1 MTPVPLRSG
10 YFCARMFHPH
20 QRSRLLSWMVILVVI
35 VLRPSHSLNAQSEVG
50 MKQVRPVV
58 PISQAQWEGVADSL
72 EVQMHQTVHSLAAA
86 EVVEASSP
94 ASESFIPPV
103 RMDAVQL
110 DQIPASSRI
119 AALAATA
126 GVDMVSAGAGMLR
139 PVLRGLSGLR
149 IATLF
154 NGARIESQAW
164 GEYHGI
170 YIPEEGIER
179 VEIIR
184 GPGTLAHGSD
194 AYGGVLNFVP
204 NQVLQERGRKSQVSW
219 SGFSA
224 TNGLQATAATEKR
237 SQSTFHSF
245 RGGYKRHG
253 DYRLPSGE
261 ALFNSAYTQFFAQG
275 TFGYIKSWGSIEGA
289 YSSSYNNADII
300 GHDGWSQSG
309 DHLVTTSMQL
319 RWGAWQ
325 LVPRFS
331 YQLNHRLEFDQHVHL
346 HVGGNAG
353 DELLD
358 SIALDMS
365 LRTLRYDLKAERTTE
380 GGWSWILGSQGFTS
394 SNTNEP
400 EELDGPGAPLIRDAE
415 IKEVSGFAISSWKGD
430 KIGVEASVRGDVRQT
445 QWDALNVLLEET
457 RRNDWL
463 GSAALGMHWDV
474 SERLIARWHVARSQR
489 VPGLSEL
496 FSSGLHHCAY
506 RIEMGDQTLENETS
520 YNIEWNT
527 RWQGRSLSM
536 ESSVYRNA
544 IEDYVYLAPTK
555 ESFDGV
561 PEFAYTSTEALFL
574 GAEFTGEWSPVRWS
588 HIGAKVAISVVEATD
603 GMGSELPL
611 TPPFTARVQSGWSGG
626 EWAGFDEVFAY
637 VVVNYSRDATLL
649 HWTSG
654 ARISENMHCVLSIQN
669 LLNVEYYPTL
679 SMLRNLN
686 IPESGRNIRL
696 RLEWRF

>member
-1 MTPVPLRSG
+1 MYLYNHRS
-10 YFCARMFHPH
+10 P
-20 QRSRLLSWMVILVVI
+20 RLAETLLLILVVLVPSEI
-35 VLRPSHSLNAQSEVG
+35 LRAQMLEGLDQAQSVFS
-50 MKQVRPVV
+50 MPKAQLN
-58 PISQAQWEGVADSL
+58 QATDSL
-72 EVQMHQTVHSLAAA
+72 EVRIETAVHALTAA
-86 EVVEASSP
+86 EVVVESSP

-139 PVLRGLSGLR
+139 PVMRGLSGLR

-170 YIPEEGIER
+170 YIPEEGVER

-204 NQVLQERGRKSQVSW
+204 NQVLQGRGRKSQVSL

-224 TNGLQATAATEKR
+224 TNGWQATAATEKR

-261 ALFNSAYTQFFAQG
+261 ALFNSAYSQFFAQG

-325 LVPRFS
+325 LIPRIS
-331 YQLNHRLEFDQHVHL
+331 YQLNHRKEFDQHVH
-346 HVGGNAG
+346 VGGSAG

-365 LRTLRYDLKAERTTE
+365 LRTLRYDIKGKRTTA
-380 GGWSWILGSQGFTS
+380 GGWNWILGSQGFTS

-400 EELDGPGAPLIRDAE
+400 EGLEGHGAPLIRDAE
-415 IKEVSGFAISSWKGD
+415 IKELSGFAISSWKGD
-430 KIGVEASVRGDVRQT
+430 KIGVEASVRSDLRQT
-445 QWDALNVLLEET
+445 QWDEGNVLPGENQ
-457 RRNDWL
+457 RNDWL
-463 GSAALGMHWDV
+463 GSAALGVHWDMT
-474 SERLIARWHVARSQR
+474 EGLISRWHVARSQR

-496 FSSGLHHCAY
+496 FSNGLHHCAY

-527 RWQGRSLSM
+527 RWHGRSLSM

-544 IEDYVYLAPTK
+544 IEDYVYIAPMK
-555 ESFDGV
+555 ESFEGV
-561 PEFAYTSTEALFL
+561 PEFAYTSTEALFF
-574 GAEFTGEWSPVRWS
+574 GAEFTGEWSPMRWS
-588 HIGAKVAISVVEATD
+588 HMGSKVAVSMVEARD
-603 GMGSELPL
+603 DMGSELPL
-611 TPPFTARVQSGWSGG
+611 IPPFTVRVESGWSGG
-626 EWAGFDEVFAY
+626 EWARFDEIFAH

-649 HWTSG
+649 HWSCG
-654 ARISENMHCVLSIQN
+654 ARVSENVQCILSVQN
-669 LLNVEYYPTL
+669 LLNAEYYPTL
-679 SMLRNLN
+679 SMLRNLY

-696 RLEWRF
+696 RLEWKF

>member
-1 MTPVPLRSG
+1 MYFYNHRS
-10 YFCARMFHPH
+10 P
-20 QRSRLLSWMVILVVI
+20 RLAETLLLILVVLVPSEI
-35 VLRPSHSLNAQSEVG
+35 LRAQMLEGLDQAQSVFS
-50 MKQVRPVV
+50 MPKAQLN
-58 PISQAQWEGVADSL
+58 QATDSL
-72 EVQMHQTVHSLAAA
+72 EVRIETAVHALTAA
-86 EVVEASSP
+86 EVVVESSP

-139 PVLRGLSGLR
+139 PVMRGLSGLR

-170 YIPEEGIER
+170 YIPEEGVER

-204 NQVLQERGRKSQVSW
+204 NQVLQRRGRKSQVSL

-224 TNGLQATAATEKR
+224 TNGWQATAATEKR

-261 ALFNSAYTQFFAQG
+261 ALFNSAYSQFFAQG

-325 LVPRFS
+325 LVPRIS
-331 YQLNHRLEFDQHVHL
+331 YQLNHRKEFDQHVH
-346 HVGGNAG
+346 VGGSAG

-380 GGWSWILGSQGFTS
+380 GGWNWILGSQGFTS

-445 QWDALNVLLEET
+445 QWNALNVLPEET

-474 SERLIARWHVARSQR
+474 NERLIGRWYAARSQR

-496 FSSGLHHCAY
+496 FSNGLHHCAY
-506 RIEMGDQTLENETS
+506 RLEMGDETLENETS

-527 RWQGRSLSM
+527 RWKGRTLSM

-544 IEDYVYLAPTK
+544 IEDYVYIAPTK
-555 ESFDGV
+555 ESFYGI

-588 HIGAKVAISVVEATD
+588 HIGANVAVSVVEATD

-611 TPPFTARVQSGWSGG
+611 TPPFTARVESGWSGG
-626 EWAGFDEVFAY
+626 EWAGFDEIFAH
-637 VVVNYSRDATLL
+637 VVVNYSQDATLL

-654 ARISENMHCVLSIQN
+654 ARMSENMHCVLSIQN

-679 SMLRNLN
+679 SMLRNLA
-686 IPESGRNIRL
+686 IPETGRNIRL

>member
-1 MTPVPLRSG
+1 MYFYNHRS
-10 YFCARMFHPH
+10 P
-20 QRSRLLSWMVILVVI
+20 RLAETLLLILVVLVPSEI
-35 VLRPSHSLNAQSEVG
+35 LRAQMLEGLDQAQSVFS
-50 MKQVRPVV
+50 MPKAQLN
-58 PISQAQWEGVADSL
+58 QATDSL
-72 EVQMHQTVHSLAAA
+72 EVRIETAVHALTAA
-86 EVVEASSP
+86 EVVVESSP

-139 PVLRGLSGLR
+139 PVMRGLSGLR

-170 YIPEEGIER
+170 YIPEEGVER

-204 NQVLQERGRKSQVSW
+204 NQVLQERGRKSQVSL

-224 TNGLQATAATEKR
+224 TSGWQATAATEKR

-261 ALFNSAYTQFFAQG
+261 ALFNSAYSQFFAQG

-289 YSSSYNNADII
+289 YSSSYNNAEII

-325 LVPRFS
+325 LVPRIS
-331 YQLNHRLEFDQHVHL
+331 YQLNHRKEFDQHVH
-346 HVGGNAG
+346 VGGSAG

-365 LRTLRYDLKAERTTE
+365 LRTLRYDLKAQRTTE
-380 GGWSWILGSQGFTS
+380 GGWNWILGSQGFTS

-400 EELDGPGAPLIRDAE
+400 VELEGPVAPLIRDAE
-415 IKEVSGFAISSWKGD
+415 IKEISGFAISSWKGD

-445 QWDALNVLLEET
+445 QWDELNVLPEET

-474 SERLIARWHVARSQR
+474 NERLIARWHAARSQR

-496 FSSGLHHCAY
+496 FSNGLHHCAY
-506 RIEMGDQTLENETS
+506 RLEMGDETLENETS

-527 RWQGRSLSM
+527 RWQGRTLSM

-544 IEDYVYLAPTK
+544 IEDYVYIAPTK
-555 ESFDGV
+555 ESFYGI

-588 HIGAKVAISVVEATD
+588 HIGAKVAVSVVEATD

-611 TPPFTARVQSGWSGG
+611 TPPFNARVESGWSGG
-626 EWAGFDEVFAY
+626 EWAGFDEIFAH
-637 VVVNYSRDATLL
+637 VVVNYSQDATLL

-654 ARISENMHCVLSIQN
+654 ARMSENMHCVLSIQN

-679 SMLRNLN
+679 SMLRNLA
-686 IPESGRNIRL
+686 IPETGRNIRL

>member
-1 MTPVPLRSG
+1 MYFYNHRS
-10 YFCARMFHPH
+10 P
-20 QRSRLLSWMVILVVI
+20 RLAETLLLILVVLVPSEI
-35 VLRPSHSLNAQSEVG
+35 LRAQMLEGLDQAQSVFS
-50 MKQVRPVV
+50 MPKAQLN
-58 PISQAQWEGVADSL
+58 QATDSL
-72 EVQMHQTVHSLAAA
+72 EVRIETAVHALTAA
-86 EVVEASSP
+86 EVVVESSP

-139 PVLRGLSGLR
+139 PVMRGLSGLR

-170 YIPEEGIER
+170 YIPEEGVER

-204 NQVLQERGRKSQVSW
+204 NQVLQERGRKSQVSL

-224 TNGLQATAATEKR
+224 TSGWQATAATEKR

-261 ALFNSAYTQFFAQG
+261 ALFNSAYSQFFAQG

-289 YSSSYNNADII
+289 YSSSYNNAEII

-325 LVPRFS
+325 LVPRIS
-331 YQLNHRLEFDQHVHL
+331 YQLNHRKEFDQHVH
-346 HVGGNAG
+346 VGGSAG

-365 LRTLRYDLKAERTTE
+365 LRTLRYDLKAQRTTE
-380 GGWSWILGSQGFTS
+380 GGWNWILGSQGFTS

-400 EELDGPGAPLIRDAE
+400 VELEGPVAPLIRDAE
-415 IKEVSGFAISSWKGD
+415 IKEISGFAISSWKGD

-445 QWDALNVLLEET
+445 QWDELNVLPEET

-474 SERLIARWHVARSQR
+474 NERLIARWHAARSQR

-496 FSSGLHHCAY
+496 FSNGLHHCAY
-506 RIEMGDQTLENETS
+506 RLEMGDETLENETS

-527 RWQGRSLSM
+527 RWQGRTLSM

-544 IEDYVYLAPTK
+544 IEDYVYIAPTK
-555 ESFDGV
+555 ESFYGI

-588 HIGAKVAISVVEATD
+588 HIGAKVAVSVVEATD

-611 TPPFTARVQSGWSGG
+611 TPPFNARVESGWSGG
-626 EWAGFDEVFAY
+626 EWAGFDEIFAH
-637 VVVNYSRDATLL
+637 VVVNYSQDATLL

-654 ARISENMHCVLSIQN
+654 ARMSENMHCVLSIQN

-679 SMLRNLN
+679 SMLRNLA
-686 IPESGRNIRL
+686 IPETGRNIRL
-696 RLEWRF
+696 RLEWKF

>member
-1 MTPVPLRSG
+1 MVFVFVVPSGTLR
-10 YFCARMFHPH
+10 A
-20 QRSRLLSWMVILVVI
+20 QLLGGLD
-35 VLRPSHSLNAQSEVG
+35 HAQSV
-50 MKQVRPVV
+50 
-58 PISQAQWEGVADSL
+58 ISMPKAQWNRATDSL
-72 EVQMHQTVHSLAAA
+72 EVRMEIAVHSLAAA
-86 EVVEASSP
+86 EVVEESSSASD
-94 ASESFIPPV
+94 SFIPPV

-126 GVDMVSAGAGMLR
+126 GVDMVTAGAGMLR
-139 PVLRGLSGLR
+139 PVMRGLSGLR

-170 YIPEEGIER
+170 YIPEEGVER

-204 NQVLQERGRKSQVSW
+204 NQVLQERGRKSQVSL

-224 TNGLQATAATEKR
+224 TSGWQATAATEKR

-261 ALFNSAYTQFFAQG
+261 VLLNSAYSQFFAQG
-275 TFGYIKSWGSIEGA
+275 TFGYIKSWGSVEGA

-319 RWGAWQ
+319 QWGAWH
-325 LVPRFS
+325 LVPRIS
-331 YQLNHRLEFDQHVHL
+331 YQLNHRKEFDRHV
-346 HVGGNAG
+346 HVGGSAG

-365 LRTLRYDLKAERTTE
+365 LRTLRYDLKGERTTA
-380 GGWSWILGSQGFTS
+380 GGWNWILGSQGFTS

-400 EELDGPGAPLIRDAE
+400 EESDESVAPLIRDAE

-430 KIGVEASVRGDVRQT
+430 KIGLEASVRGDVRQT
-445 QWDALNVLLEET
+445 QWDEWNVLLGET
-457 RRNDWL
+457 QRKDWL

-474 SERLIARWHVARSQR
+474 NEHLISRWYAARSQR

-496 FSSGLHHCAY
+496 FSNGLHHCAY
-506 RIEMGDQTLENETS
+506 RIEMGNQTLENETS
-520 YNIEWNT
+520 YTIEWNT
-527 RWQGRSLSM
+527 RWHGPSLSM

-544 IEDYVYLAPTK
+544 IEDYVYIAPTK

-561 PEFAYTSTEALFL
+561 PEFAYTATEALFL
-574 GAEFTGEWSPVRWS
+574 GAEFTGEWSPMRWS
-588 HIGAKVAISVVEATD
+588 HIGSKVAVSMVEATD
-603 GMGSELPL
+603 DSGSELPL
-611 TPPFTARVQSGWSGG
+611 IPPFTVRVESGWSGG
-626 EWAGFDEVFAY
+626 VWAGFDEIFAH

-654 ARISENMHCVLSIQN
+654 ARISDNIQCVLSIQN
-669 LLNVEYYPTL
+669 LLNTEYYPTL

>member
-1 MTPVPLRSG
+1 MYVHHHRRSALAATLLLVLIVIAPVESTRAHDSSG
-10 YFCARMFHPH
+10 TDDPG
-20 QRSRLLSWMVILVVI
+20 SVNS
-35 VLRPSHSLNAQSEVG
+35 
-50 MKQVRPVV
+50 
-58 PISQAQWEGVADSL
+58 ISKMQLYSVADSV
-72 EVQMHQTVHSLAAA
+72 EVQIGKTVHSLAAA

-139 PVLRGLSGLR
+139 PVMRGLSGLR

-204 NQVLQERGRKSQVSW
+204 NQVLQERGRKSQVSL

-224 TNGLQATAATEKR
+224 TSGWQATAATEKR

-275 TFGYIKSWGSIEGA
+275 TFGYLKSWGSVEGA

-309 DHLVTTSMQL
+309 DHLVTTSMRLQ
-319 RWGAWQ
+319 WGAWHV
-325 LVPRFS
+325 VPRIS
-331 YQLNHRLEFDQHVHL
+331 YQLNHRKEFDL
-346 HVGGNAG
+346 ESMEGGSPD
-353 DELLD
+353 DELSD
-358 SIALDMS
+358 EIALDMS
-365 LRTLRYDLKAERTTE
+365 LRTLRYDLKAERKTA
-380 GGWSWILGSQGFTS
+380 GRWNWVLGSQGFTS

-400 EELDGPGAPLIRDAE
+400 EDTEGSAAPLIRDAVIQE
-415 IKEVSGFAISSWKGD
+415 ISGFVIGAWKGE
-430 KIGVEASVRGDVRQT
+430 KIEVEASMRGDARQT
-445 QWDALNVLLEET
+445 QWN
-457 RRNDWL
+457 
-463 GSAALGMHWDV
+463 
-474 SERLIARWHVARSQR
+474 
-489 VPGLSEL
+489 
-496 FSSGLHHCAY
+496 
-506 RIEMGDQTLENETS
+506 
-520 YNIEWNT
+520 
-527 RWQGRSLSM
+527 QG
-536 ESSVYRNA
+536 
-544 IEDYVYLAPTK
+544 
-555 ESFDGV
+555 
-561 PEFAYTSTEALFL
+561 
-574 GAEFTGEWSPVRWS
+574 
-588 HIGAKVAISVVEATD
+588 
-603 GMGSELPL
+603 
-611 TPPFTARVQSGWSGG
+611 
-626 EWAGFDEVFAY
+626 
-637 VVVNYSRDATLL
+637 
-649 HWTSG
+649 
-654 ARISENMHCVLSIQN
+654 
-669 LLNVEYYPTL
+669 
-679 SMLRNLN
+679 
-686 IPESGRNIRL
+686 
-696 RLEWRF
+696 

>member
-1 MTPVPLRSG
+1 MVHPYQSSRS
-10 YFCARMFHPH
+10 
-20 QRSRLLSWMVILVVI
+20 LSWMLILVLL
-35 VLRPSHSLNAQSEVG
+35 VLCPSYSFNAQPLVRVNEGRSGVPNS
-50 MKQVRPVV
+50 QVSRNL
-58 PISQAQWEGVADSL
+58 VADSV
-72 EVQMHQTVHSLAAA
+72 EVQIGKTVHSLAAA

-139 PVLRGLSGLR
+139 PVMRGLSGLR

-224 TNGLQATAATEKR
+224 TNGWQATAATEKR

-253 DYRLPSGE
+253 DYRLPSGQ

-275 TFGYIKSWGSIEGA
+275 TFGYLKSWGSVEGA

-319 RWGAWQ
+319 QWGRWH
-325 LVPRFS
+325 LVPRIS
-331 YQLNHRLEFDQHVHL
+331 YQLNHRKEFDRHL
-346 HVGGNAG
+346 PVGGSAG

-380 GGWSWILGSQGFTS
+380 GGWNWILGSQGFTS

-400 EELDGPGAPLIRDAE
+400 EALDGPGAPLIRDAE

-445 QWDALNVLLEET
+445 QWDALNVLPEET

-506 RIEMGDQTLENETS
+506 RIEMGDETLENETS
-520 YNIEWNT
+520 YN
-527 RWQGRSLSM
+527 
-536 ESSVYRNA
+536 Y
-544 IEDYVYLAPTK
+544 
-555 ESFDGV
+555 
-561 PEFAYTSTEALFL
+561 
-574 GAEFTGEWSPVRWS
+574 
-588 HIGAKVAISVVEATD
+588 
-603 GMGSELPL
+603 
-611 TPPFTARVQSGWSGG
+611 
-626 EWAGFDEVFAY
+626 
-637 VVVNYSRDATLL
+637 
-649 HWTSG
+649 
-654 ARISENMHCVLSIQN
+654 
-669 LLNVEYYPTL
+669 
-679 SMLRNLN
+679 
-686 IPESGRNIRL
+686 
-696 RLEWRF
+696 

>member
-1 MTPVPLRSG
+1 MYVHHHRRSALAATLLLVLIVIAPVESTRAHDSSG
-10 YFCARMFHPH
+10 TDDPG
-20 QRSRLLSWMVILVVI
+20 SVNS
-35 VLRPSHSLNAQSEVG
+35 
-50 MKQVRPVV
+50 
-58 PISQAQWEGVADSL
+58 ISKMQLYSVADSV
-72 EVQMHQTVHSLAAA
+72 EVQIGKTVHSLAAA

-139 PVLRGLSGLR
+139 PVMRGLSGLR

-224 TNGLQATAATEKR
+224 TNGWQATAATEKR

-261 ALFNSAYTQFFAQG
+261 TLFNSAYSQFFAQG
-275 TFGYIKSWGSIEGA
+275 TFGYLKSWGSVEGA

-319 RWGAWQ
+319 QWGRWH
-325 LVPRFS
+325 LVPRIS
-331 YQLNHRLEFDQHVHL
+331 YQLNHRKEFDRHL
-346 HVGGNAG
+346 PVGGSAG

-380 GGWSWILGSQGFTS
+380 GGWNWILGSQGFTS

-400 EELDGPGAPLIRDAE
+400 EALDGPGAPLIRDAE

-445 QWDALNVLLEET
+445 QWDALNVLPEET

-474 SERLIARWHVARSQR
+474 NERLIARWHVARSQR

-544 IEDYVYLAPTK
+544 IEDYVYIAPTK

-588 HIGAKVAISVVEATD
+588 HIGAKVAVSVVEATD

-611 TPPFTARVQSGWSGG
+611 TPPFTVRAESGWSGG
-626 EWAGFDEVFAY
+626 EWAGFDEIFAQ
-637 VVVNYSRDATLL
+637 VVVNHSRDATLL

-669 LLNVEYYPTL
+669 LLNEQYYPTL

>member
-1 MTPVPLRSG
+1 MTPLHERLG
-10 YFCARMFHPH
+10 YFCARMFHPY
-20 QRSRLLSWMVILVVI
+20 QRARSLSWMLILVAI
-35 VLRPSHSLNAQSEVG
+35 VLRPSYSVNAQGTNELRSA
-50 MKQVRPVV
+50 MPV
-58 PISQAQWEGVADSL
+58 SYAQWIRATDSL
-72 EVQMHQTVHSLAAA
+72 DVQMQKAVHPLAAA
-86 EVVEASSP
+86 EVVEESSS

-103 RMDAVQL
+103 HMDAVQL

-119 AALAATA
+119 AGLAATA
-126 GVDMVSAGAGMLR
+126 GVDMVTAGAGMLR
-139 PVLRGLSGLR
+139 PVIRGLSGLR

-170 YIPEEGIER
+170 YIPEEGVER

-204 NQVLQERGRKSQVSW
+204 NQVLQERGRKSQVSL

-224 TNGLQATAATEKR
+224 TSGWQATAATEKR

-261 ALFNSAYTQFFAQG
+261 ALFNSSYTQFFAQG
-275 TFGYIKSWGSIEGA
+275 TFGYMKSWGAVEGA

-319 RWGAWQ
+319 QWGAWH
-325 LVPRFS
+325 LVPRIS
-331 YQLNHRLEFDQHVHL
+331 YQLNHRKEFDQHVHA
-346 HVGGNAG
+346 GGSAG

-365 LRTLRYDLKAERTTE
+365 LRTLRFDFKGERTTA
-380 GGWSWILGSQGFTS
+380 GGWNWILGSQGFTS

-400 EELDGPGAPLIRDAE
+400 EDSEESGAPLIRDAE

-430 KIGVEASVRGDVRQT
+430 NIGFEASVRGDARQT
-445 QWDALNVLLEET
+445 QWDEWNVPSGET
-457 RRNDWL
+457 QRNDWL
-463 GSAALGMHWDV
+463 GSAALGMHWDLN
-474 SERLIARWHVARSQR
+474 ERLISRWHAARSQR

-506 RIEMGDQTLENETS
+506 RIEMGDQTLQNETS
-520 YNIEWNT
+520 YTMEWNA
-527 RWQGRSLSM
+527 RWQGRSLRM

-544 IEDYVYLAPTK
+544 IQDYVYITPTTA
-555 ESFDGV
+555 SGGGV
-561 PEFAYTSTEALFL
+561 PEFAYTATEALFL
-574 GAEFTGEWSPVRWS
+574 GAEFTGEWSPMRWS
-588 HIGAKVAISVVEATD
+588 HIGSKVAVSMVEARD

-611 TPPFTARVQSGWSGG
+611 IPPFTVRVESGWSGG
-626 EWAGFDEVFAY
+626 EWARFDEIFAH

-649 HWTSG
+649 HWSSG
-654 ARISENMHCVLSIQN
+654 ARVSENIQCVLTIQN
-669 LLNVEYYPTL
+669 LLNAEFYPTL
-679 SMLRNLN
+679 SMLRNLP
-686 IPESGRNIRL
+686 IPEAGRNIRL